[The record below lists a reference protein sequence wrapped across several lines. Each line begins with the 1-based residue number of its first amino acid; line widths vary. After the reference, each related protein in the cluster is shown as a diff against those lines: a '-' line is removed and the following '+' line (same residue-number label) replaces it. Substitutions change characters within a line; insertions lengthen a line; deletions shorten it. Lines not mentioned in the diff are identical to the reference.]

1 MRMMKWSGGVGQL
14 LCLCALLGL
23 LMLPASAAGNVCSVN
38 GTEYATLSEGLSAA
52 QTALS
57 NGAVTVT
64 LLSDASLDGDMTLGG
79 ANKLTLSAENK
90 TVTLGADASICTSG
104 AVSLLGL
111 TLDGAGEA
119 RTDAAVLV
127 SGALTM
133 ENVRVTGM
141 SGTGV
146 FVQKKGTLTA
156 KNCSFGENGTAV
168 CFGEETAGTVP
179 YIPAGAVGVT
189 FEEYSNMTGAE
200 QGAFQKLFPDTNSF
214 FAWLAYAMAEH
225 EDNDIEV
232 GDGGSVDLENLRK
245 KGSSLDGCSFSGS
258 AESDIRVNRGT
269 VTLAGA
275 MEAERISLASNRSVI
290 PASDLTA
297 ASPIAIEAEAGS
309 AVLSGDYVAEK
320 CSLFTGAGEDEAVL
334 ADGTLAKN
342 VYVASVGGVKYSQLA
357 DAFAAVKNATAAVS
371 IELFGSED
379 FPAATTL
386 TMNKYTQLHVTADA
400 ALTGR
405 LTIDG
410 EGASHSEWPFLVDA
424 GVTFT
429 MDGVTVQNI
438 TSTASNNGVFRV
450 LSSST
455 AKGTLDFDGVTF
467 KNCKAPRGVVYGQS
481 GSVFSIKN
489 SRFEG
494 DAATT
499 SGGAIFLYGSTANVE
514 NTVFV
519 GNSAAQSGGAI
530 HLATE
535 YSCANLTNCTFL
547 NNTAVQNGGAINAGV
562 GNVKLDGA
570 AMSGNK
576 ASLSASGIHVSGGTL
591 SLAGAVELEPIRL
604 LGGSTASVDGA
615 LTLKEGKILLD
626 AQMGEIVLSGARM
639 AEHSGKF
646 TDLGGECM
654 VNPRTGML
662 LTVNQNYIVDM
673 AAAYYEKTVYTQY
686 EMQKMAIMGNTGG
699 AATGLNI
706 RREPYATPGEISADE
721 ITYFDCSGFLFAL
734 YENSFG
740 GAYESLGTS
749 TANMMAKARAAASVG
764 PESTVA
770 YLYEKTAE
778 GTLTS
783 AEVTA
788 ISNAMREIL
797 LPGDVIVYRR
807 TVNTGHT
814 LVYMGNGYTLESG
827 GSSYDYETGTDKV
840 EADGTL
846 ALRVADDNLF
856 KYSSSRCP
864 MSKENFA
871 SIAILRPLNRATLNV
886 SAMAK
891 AQSANSG
898 LSVTKRGLPAGRSV
912 PAGGE
917 ITYTIELDNAPKIGT
932 GIARTVTVTDI
943 LSDKV
948 TLVSATDGGTVKNGV
963 LTFADISLA
972 AGEVRTLSYTVRVNA
987 DATGAVEGTICSANG
1002 VEAVCR
1008 EVLIGDALTAAQ
1020 EAALA
1025 QGLSTS
1031 KPSGMSALAWINSV
1045 YETAIG
1051 KSFLVSSNSELFDAI
1066 FAPSGSYYKI
1076 SVDET
1081 QLDVATALVRTVTG
1095 GYHVTSQSFEEHRNR
1110 IRYVAESSLQFGD
1123 ILATRDTK
1131 GNYAYY
1137 IYQGAGKELVKVTDS
1152 ALTTADTEVTMVAMI
1167 ANGRF
1172 ALLRPS
1178 MMLDDGAVAK
1188 IGEVYYKTL
1197 EAALAAAK
1205 ESSGYDEV
1213 VLLRNISW
1221 DSAATLHFDGYTR
1234 LVVQNGANI
1243 ELRGPVTF
1251 DGGSVDGQCL
1261 PIRVT
1266 GAGSKLTL
1274 DGLTLQNF
1282 KNTHGGDDNNAY
1294 GAAIRVDSGA
1304 SLSLTGVTVKNCV
1317 GTKRGALYVNTTGN
1331 VSIADS
1337 CFEGNGALSSY
1348 GGAIALYAVGKLSV
1362 TDTDFVRNTAADDG
1376 AAIRAVGAV
1385 EIDGCLFAENALTGT
1400 AYGVIRN
1407 DGAALTLRNTR
1418 LVGNTSAGTST
1429 GIGIHHN
1436 TGTLVL
1442 ENVTVTGNIRPGKTN
1457 YQDIAIRD
1465 TASIKGENTV
1475 DRLMLTSGDVLA
1487 VEGTVTGSIGLLGA
1501 AEGTQVLSGAAADVA
1516 ASADAFTVLDANGA
1530 ETELMVGA
1538 DGVVCTLPPAAAEW
1552 SLSGGVL
1559 SVTLNKN
1566 AQKIVRQVGFARY
1579 ASNGQML
1586 SCAFAAPEAGEC
1598 AFTRG
1603 TGEGKLFFLDANGV
1617 PVLGAQLTD

>member
-1 MRMMKWSGGVGQL
+1 MRMMKWSGGVGKL

-64 LLSDASLDGDMTLGG
+64 LLSDASLDGDVTLGG

-104 AVSLLGL
+104 AVRLLGL

-127 SGALTM
+127 GGALTM
-133 ENVRVTGM
+133 ENVGVTGM

-146 FVQKKGTLTA
+146 FVQNKGTLTA

-189 FEEYSNMTGAE
+189 FEEYSNMTGEE

-214 FAWLAYAMAEH
+214 FAWLAYVMAEH

-232 GDGGSVDLENLRK
+232 GDGGSVDLENLQK

-290 PASDLTA
+290 PAADLTA
-297 ASPIAIEAEAGS
+297 ASPIAIEAEVGS

-320 CSLFTGAGEDEAVL
+320 YSLFTGAGEEKAVL

-342 VYVASVGGVKYSQLA
+342 VYVASVGGVKYTHLA
-357 DAFAAVKNATAAVS
+357 EAFAAVKNATAAVS

-386 TMNKYTQLHVTADA
+386 TMNEHTQLHVTADA

-410 EGASHSEWPFLVDA
+410 EGASHSEWPFLVDS

-429 MDGVTVQNI
+429 LNGVTVQNI
-438 TSTASNNGVFRV
+438 TSTNSKNGIFRV
-450 LSSST
+450 LST
-455 AKGTLDFDGVTF
+455 AAEDAKGTLDFDGVTF
-467 KNCKAPRGVVYGQS
+467 KHCKAPRGVVYGQS
-481 GSVFSIKN
+481 GSVFNINN

-494 DAATT
+494 NSATA

-535 YSCANLTNCTFL
+535 YSRANLTNCTFL

-562 GNVKLDGA
+562 GSVTLDGA

-576 ASLSASGIHVSGGTL
+576 ASSAASGIHVSGGTL
-591 SLAGAVELEPIRL
+591 SLAGAVELEPIKL
-604 LGGSTASVDGA
+604 LSGSTASVDGA
-615 LTLKEGKILLD
+615 LTLKAGKILLD
-626 AQMGEIVLSGARM
+626 AKMGEIVLSGARM

-686 EMQKMAIMGNTGG
+686 EMQKMAIMGNTSG

-778 GTLTS
+778 GTLTT

-814 LVYMGNGYTLESG
+814 LVYMGDGYTLESG
-827 GSSYDYETGTDKV
+827 GSSYDYDTGTDKV
-840 EADGTL
+840 EAAGTL

-864 MSKENFA
+864 MSKENFD
-871 SIAILRPLNRATLNV
+871 SIAILRPLNRAALNV

-932 GIARTVTVTDI
+932 GIARTVTVTDP

-987 DATGAVEGTICSANG
+987 DATGAVEGTKCSANG

-1031 KPSGMSALAWINSV
+1031 KPSGMSALA
-1045 YETAIG
+1045 
-1051 KSFLVSSNSELFDAI
+1051 
-1066 FAPSGSYYKI
+1066 
-1076 SVDET
+1076 
-1081 QLDVATALVRTVTG
+1081 
-1095 GYHVTSQSFEEHRNR
+1095 
-1110 IRYVAESSLQFGD
+1110 
-1123 ILATRDTK
+1123 
-1131 GNYAYY
+1131 
-1137 IYQGAGKELVKVTDS
+1137 
-1152 ALTTADTEVTMVAMI
+1152 
-1167 ANGRF
+1167 
-1172 ALLRPS
+1172 
-1178 MMLDDGAVAK
+1178 
-1188 IGEVYYKTL
+1188 
-1197 EAALAAAK
+1197 
-1205 ESSGYDEV
+1205 
-1213 VLLRNISW
+1213 
-1221 DSAATLHFDGYTR
+1221 
-1234 LVVQNGANI
+1234 
-1243 ELRGPVTF
+1243 
-1251 DGGSVDGQCL
+1251 
-1261 PIRVT
+1261 
-1266 GAGSKLTL
+1266 
-1274 DGLTLQNF
+1274 
-1282 KNTHGGDDNNAY
+1282 
-1294 GAAIRVDSGA
+1294 
-1304 SLSLTGVTVKNCV
+1304 
-1317 GTKRGALYVNTTGN
+1317 
-1331 VSIADS
+1331 
-1337 CFEGNGALSSY
+1337 
-1348 GGAIALYAVGKLSV
+1348 
-1362 TDTDFVRNTAADDG
+1362 
-1376 AAIRAVGAV
+1376 
-1385 EIDGCLFAENALTGT
+1385 
-1400 AYGVIRN
+1400 
-1407 DGAALTLRNTR
+1407 
-1418 LVGNTSAGTST
+1418 
-1429 GIGIHHN
+1429 
-1436 TGTLVL
+1436 
-1442 ENVTVTGNIRPGKTN
+1442 
-1457 YQDIAIRD
+1457 
-1465 TASIKGENTV
+1465 
-1475 DRLMLTSGDVLA
+1475 
-1487 VEGTVTGSIGLLGA
+1487 
-1501 AEGTQVLSGAAADVA
+1501 
-1516 ASADAFTVLDANGA
+1516 
-1530 ETELMVGA
+1530 
-1538 DGVVCTLPPAAAEW
+1538 
-1552 SLSGGVL
+1552 
-1559 SVTLNKN
+1559 
-1566 AQKIVRQVGFARY
+1566 
-1579 ASNGQML
+1579 
-1586 SCAFAAPEAGEC
+1586 
-1598 AFTRG
+1598 
-1603 TGEGKLFFLDANGV
+1603 
-1617 PVLGAQLTD
+1617 